1 VIEGGM
7 IPKVEAC
14 LAAASTGTV
23 SIIVDGREEHAL
35 LRAIEGTVAGT
46 VVG

>member
-1 VIEGGM
+1 M

-14 LAAASTGTV
+14 LKAASTGTSSV
-23 SIIVDGREEHAL
+23 IVDGREEHAL
-35 LRAIEGTVAGT
+35 LRVVEGTPAGT